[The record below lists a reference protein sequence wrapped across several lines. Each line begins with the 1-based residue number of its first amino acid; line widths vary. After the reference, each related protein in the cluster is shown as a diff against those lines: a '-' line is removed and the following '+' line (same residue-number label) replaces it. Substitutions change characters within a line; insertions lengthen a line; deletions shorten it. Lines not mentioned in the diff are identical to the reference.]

1 MTNKSGISITSMQ
14 IEFDFACHDKNILLS
29 ESTAVL
35 LFHTRVFHALIIYQF
50 CTINTVFSLSF
61 SLSKILINES

>member
-35 LFHTRVFHALIIYQF
+35 LFHTRVFHALIIYQLVS
-50 CTINTVFSLSF
+50 IM
-61 SLSKILINES
+61 

>member
-1 MTNKSGISITSMQ
+1 MTNKSGTSITSMQ

-35 LFHTRVFHALIIYQF
+35 LFHTRVFYALIIYQLVS
-50 CTINTVFSLSF
+50 IM
-61 SLSKILINES
+61 